1 MPDIYRLKYRLWTD
15 FVKRYGRLPP
25 PQVWSQIRAQILTK
39 LASRRAGKEG
49 REEVKQL
56 TPRAVLDKEN
66 IPAEPVVFKVPAVT
80 TVESVPRQQR
90 RQTITA
96 PENISPKEN
105 ISITENIS
113 PKENISSSEIIPSH
127 RTTSVGR
134 HLPGSVTVACVTA
147 CEKSSNPR
155 QKVAKYF
162 STYNIKYIT
171 LILFGNLRGANGIL
185 LVCWL
190 K

>member
-39 LASRRAGKEG
+39 LTSRRAGKEG

-56 TPRAVLDKEN
+56 TPRAVPDKEN
-66 IPAEPVVFKVPAVT
+66 ILPVSQTEAEPVVFKVPAV
-80 TVESVPRQQR
+80 R
-90 RQTITA
+90 RQTITVPFPSENISIA
-96 PENISPKEN
+96 ENISPKEN
-105 ISITENIS
+105 IS
-113 PKENISSSEIIPSH
+113 
-127 RTTSVGR
+127 SVGR

-171 LILFGNLRGANGIL
+171 LIL
-185 LVCWL
+185 LVISGERMGFF
-190 K
+190 